1 MSNTEIYDRLLRS
14 ITAFKQTQERTE
26 EQTEVYVETM
36 CNKIDKHYVDGELT
50 DHQYQALYLELP
62 K

>member
-1 MSNTEIYDRLLRS
+1 MPNTEIYVRLLRS

-26 EQTEVYVETM
+26 EQTEIYVETM
-36 CNKIDKHYVDGELT
+36 CNVIDKRYLDGELT
-50 DHQYQALYLELP
+50 EQQYQALYLELP